1 MGGKG
6 NKGGYTP
13 MDMQNKLQ
21 GESLLVFFFSTLL
34 LNIIS

>member
-1 MGGKG
+1 MWGEKE

-21 GESLLVFFFSTLL
+21 GECLLIFFLALYF
-34 LNIIS
+34 

>member
-1 MGGKG
+1 MWGEKE

-21 GESLLVFFFSTLL
+21 GESLLVFFLALYF
-34 LNIIS
+34 